1 MKRNHVYLSLPLTL
15 LIVLGA
21 CRSAPIYNVQS
32 SPVKMYKA
40 GYNQVDVEKAI
51 LKAGLGLGWK
61 MEVVSPGTIRG
72 TLNLRSHQAVVL
84 IPYNEK
90 EYSINYESSQ
100 NLDYYQGQIHKN
112 YNSWIRNLD
121 NAIQREFID

>member
-1 MKRNHVYLSLPLTL
+1 MKPKHLFLTTT
-15 LIVLGA
+15 LILALGA
-21 CRSAPIYNVQS
+21 CRSAPLYNVQNTQ
-32 SPVKMYKA
+32 VKTYKT
-40 GYNQVDVEKAI
+40 NHSQTDVEKAI

-61 MEVVSPGTIRG
+61 MDVVSPGTIRG

-84 IPYNEK
+84 ITFDEK
-90 EYSINYESSQ
+90 EYDITYESSQ

-121 NAIQREFID
+121 NAIQRELIG